1 MNNLQTNF
9 ALASIAG
16 PLSEFL
22 CGYRLAMMFFT
33 SGEFEGEQ
41 LEDLMNFEFAEETND
56 KTTAY
61 CLEFFGANLSDLIEY
76 AKTEGCGEYTGFEKA
91 GHDLF
96 LTAAGHGCGFWDRG
110 LGVLGDRLTEASKA
124 TPALE
129 AYVGDDGLIYV

>member
-1 MNNLQTNF
+1 MTNFQTNF

-22 CGYRLAMMFFT
+22 AGYRMAMMFFT
-33 SGEFEGEQ
+33 SGEFEGVE
-41 LEDLMNFEFAEETND
+41 LVDLMQHEFAEETND

-61 CLEFFGANLSDLIEY
+61 CLAFFGANLPDIIEY
-76 AKTEGCGEYTGFEKA
+76 AKTQGCAEYTGFEKG

-96 LTAAGHGCGFWDRG
+96 LTAAGSGCGFWGRG

>member
-1 MNNLQTNF
+1 MISQTNF

-22 CGYRLAMMFFT
+22 AGYRLAMMFFT
-33 SGEFEGEQ
+33 SGEFEGVE
-41 LEDLMNFEFAEETND
+41 LVDLMEHQFAEETND

-61 CLEFFGANLSDLIEY
+61 CVEFFGRNLSDIYKY
-76 AKTEGCGEYTGFEKA
+76 ATTEGDGEYTGFEKA

-96 LTAAGHGCGFWDRG
+96 LTASGSGCGFWGRG
-110 LGVLGDRLTEASKA
+110 LEALGDRLTEASKA